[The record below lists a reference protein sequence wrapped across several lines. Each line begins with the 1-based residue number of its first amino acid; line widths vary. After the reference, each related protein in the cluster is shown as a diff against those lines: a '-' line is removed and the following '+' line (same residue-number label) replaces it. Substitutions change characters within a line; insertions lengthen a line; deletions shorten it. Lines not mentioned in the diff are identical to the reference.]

1 MKLIVD
7 NKALIA
13 SHVTHMS
20 KLSKNKMTAG
30 AKILMDKICFEF
42 INAVAV
48 GAQLVSG
55 DTI

>member
-13 SHVTHMS
+13 SHMTRMS
-20 KLSKNKMTAG
+20 KLSKNKMTAE
-30 AKILMDKICFEF
+30 AKLLFDKLCYEF

-48 GAQLVSG
+48 GA
-55 DTI
+55 